1 MYTEQDKK
9 ISLDSPDFVASLAAG
24 LSVLLTFDANHS
36 SMTLS
41 EVAER
46 ANIDRAKARRY
57 LLTLHAL
64 GYVHKNKRQFSL
76 TPKTLSVGASYL
88 EGVDRHDIIQFYLE
102 RVTEKTGESCS
113 FAVLDGDDA
122 VYVARSAAKHRL
134 LSIGISVGTRLPAV
148 YTSMGRAILANL
160 SSEQLKNYI
169 DHVELISH
177 TPYSITDRNQ
187 LLQTLKQAKDKQ
199 YVVVD
204 QELDTGLRSLA
215 LPVYKSNN
223 ELIGAINIS
232 TNASRISQETL
243 IEQFLPILRDCAAQI
258 QTYYV

>member
-1 MYTEQDKK
+1 MYKEQDKK
-9 ISLDSPDFVASLAAG
+9 IPFDSPDFVASLAAG
-24 LSVLLTFDANHS
+24 LSVLLTFDENHS

-64 GYVHKNKRQFSL
+64 GYVHKDKRQFSL

-88 EGVDRHDIIQFYLE
+88 SGVHHHDIIRFYLE

-113 FAVLDGDDA
+113 FAVLDGDDI
-122 VYVARSAAKHRL
+122 VYIARSAAKHRL
-134 LSIGISVGTRLPAV
+134 LSISISVGTRLPAA

-160 SSEQLKNYI
+160 PNTQLENYVN
-169 DHVELISH
+169 DVELIAH
-177 TPYSITDRNQ
+177 TPYSITDRDE
-187 LLQTLKQAKDKQ
+187 LLQTLKQAAENQ
-199 YVVVD
+199 YAVVN
-204 QELDTGLRSLA
+204 QELDTGLLSLA

-232 TNASRISQETL
+232 TNASRISYETL
-243 IEQFLPILRDCAAQI
+243 MEQFLPILRDCAEQI